1 MKKLIK
7 NQGFGLIKLLILIVV
22 IGLLTVIVIIGV
34 KYLQAR
40 ARDSQRVSDI
50 EKIADA
56 LDFYHNNFNTY
67 LIYDDYI
74 EDQDNV
80 FAIALVSVGAIDLV
94 PVDPLNTND
103 YRYYYQSLDGHD
115 YILEYYLE
123 TNSIPGKTKDDNPQY
138 FIP

>member
-7 NQGFGLIKLLILIVV
+7 NQGFGLIKFLILIVV
-22 IGLLTVIVIIGV
+22 IGLLTVIVVVSV

-50 EKIADA
+50 EKIAAA
-56 LDFYHNNFNTY
+56 LDFYHNNFNSY

-80 FAIALVSVGAIDLV
+80 FAIALISIGAINIV
-94 PVDPLNTND
+94 PVDPLNVND

-123 TNSIPGKTKDDNPQY
+123 TNSISGKTKDDNPQY